1 LNYFHRKNAC
11 QSGQHNKVYENMEEA
26 YPVDGGSNYVGKLDV
41 N

>member
-1 LNYFHRKNAC
+1 LNCFHRRDAY

-26 YPVDGGSNYVGKLDV
+26 DTADGVSNYVGKLDV